1 MIYSELLPMLLVIT
15 DSPFFR
21 VDSWILSKGASL
33 NRTTVPDHYRGTKPP
48 FYHPELIT
56 FRGPLDQFYT
66 SEVQTPMSRKF
77 RPFARRRLRPVAY
90 WCQLVDLRAVACS
103 TAWGATDPG
112 ASRAARAYA
121 LELGVDGGHDTT
133 CSLRTPDRVEERLA
147 EIKADNTWSIKG
159 RSCTGLAALERHA
172 VASTPGANL
181 LITWWIRRACVRG

>member
-1 MIYSELLPMLLVIT
+1 MVCQDRLETTIRKLNKLSVVFSYHAGTTERCTAMRAAIQATRPRQM
-15 DSPFFR
+15 
-21 VDSWILSKGASL
+21 SW
-33 NRTTVPDHYRGTKPP
+33 H
-48 FYHPELIT
+48 
-56 FRGPLDQFYT
+56 
-66 SEVQTPMSRKF
+66 
-77 RPFARRRLRPVAY
+77 ARRYSAAWRRKVRCVTAFQNVARAASHRSPVP
-90 WCQLVDLRAVACS
+90 DLRAVACS

-181 LITWWIRRACVRG
+181 LITLWIRRACVRG